1 MFNILGTENDIIKQ
15 DLAIHGLSLFDYFD
29 IKYVILNKKL
39 GTEPVFTERIPIV
52 VPETRQTISEILK
65 QDNPDYEDGEIIV
78 YKIPNPNSS
87 EPFLVLGSGWH
98 VFQPDH
104 DARAT
109 MKNSEILIINPTN
122 SEIDITLSLILYSV
136 ENEKIVTVYMN
147 NEKLNETSVPTEP
160 INLQIK
166 NLTLEPGT
174 NVVILDTD
182 EFTLSK
188 NNLETSFGVR
198 SILIMN

>member
-1 MFNILGTENDIIKQ
+1 
-15 DLAIHGLSLFDYFD
+15 
-29 IKYVILNKKL
+29 
-39 GTEPVFTERIPIV
+39 
-52 VPETRQTISEILK
+52 
-65 QDNPDYEDGEIIV
+65 
-78 YKIPNPNSS
+78 
-87 EPFLVLGSGWH
+87 
-98 VFQPDH
+98 
-104 DARAT
+104 
-109 MKNSEILIINPTN
+109 
-122 SEIDITLSLILYSV
+122 
-136 ENEKIVTVYMN
+136 MN